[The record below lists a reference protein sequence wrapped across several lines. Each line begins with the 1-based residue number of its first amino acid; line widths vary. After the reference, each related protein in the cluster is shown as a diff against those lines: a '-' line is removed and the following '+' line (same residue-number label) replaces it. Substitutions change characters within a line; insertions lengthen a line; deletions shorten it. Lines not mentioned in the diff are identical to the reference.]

1 MKENK
6 NMLTKQEVLEH
17 IDDIDFYAL
26 EESNGVTVVDESWI
40 NSSEKSKVLK
50 IETSNAGILYVKFTG
65 CYNSWDGTNWND
77 AEFVEPKEVYVTQFV
92 KVDTTLTTERVEQAV
107 RELDY
112 EFFSNSNIISSVQQE
127 NLGDGNIQF
136 EVFKVPV
143 KDDILYVKF
152 EGTYAS
158 WDSAS
163 IWDEAYFVAQRQV
176 YQVVYEKVDD

>member
-6 NMLTKQEVLEH
+6 NMLTKKEVLENV
-17 IDDIDFYAL
+17 DDIDFYTL
-26 EESNGVTVVDESWI
+26 EYSDGVTVVDESWI
-40 NSSEKSKVLK
+40 SSSEKSKVFK
-50 IETSNAGILYVKFTG
+50 IETSDAGILYVKFTG
-65 CYNSWDGTNWND
+65 YYNSWDGTNWND

-92 KVDTTLTTERVEQAV
+92 KVDTTLTTERVKQAV

-112 EFFSNSNIISSVQQE
+112 EFFSNSSIISSVQQE

-143 KDDILYVKF
+143 KDDVLYVKF

-158 WDSAS
+158 WDSDS
-163 IWDEAYFVAQRQV
+163 SWDEAYFVTQTKIWQT
-176 YQVVYEKVDD
+176 VYEKVDD